1 MIGRR
6 TEENVMDSSKENA
19 SLARR
24 WREARLKKVATFWAC
39 AASAVV
45 TVIVGF
51 AWGGWVTGGT
61 ATTMAEARGQEA
73 VLQRLTPICVLQFKQ
88 DPKKTQK
95 LAEFQEVSSWL
106 QTDYV
111 KKQGGAT
118 IPGEAEA
125 DTNVAEACAK
135 LLK

>member
-1 MIGRR
+1 
-6 TEENVMDSSKENA
+6 MDSSKENA

-24 WREARLKKVATFWAC
+24 WREARLKKVAAFWAC

-61 ATTMAEARGQEA
+61 AATMAEASGQEA
-73 VLQRLTPICVLQFKQ
+73 LLKRLTPICVLQFKQ
-88 DPKKTQK
+88 DPKKAQK

-111 KKQGGAT
+111 KKQGWAT
-118 IPGEAEA
+118 IPGETEA
-125 DTNVAEACAK
+125 DGNVAEACAK
-135 LLK
+135 LLR